1 MVVVLSLAPYACAGS
16 TSTIVHFPNHRG
28 RKIHERSSLPGL
40 LVPFIGGSVA
50 LPLLLLTILFQ
61 GSRRPLPNA
70 GALAL
75 VRGLL
80 GA

>member
-1 MVVVLSLAPYACAGS
+1 MSD
-16 TSTIVHFPNHRG
+16 R
-28 RKIHERSSLPGL
+28 LPGL
-40 LVPFIGGSVA
+40 LVLAISGSIMP
-50 LPLLLLTILFQ
+50 PLLLLTILFP